1 MLIVGL
7 RDGTCQK
14 YDLCADGAAR
24 FREHS
29 ADPSWHSKIASLSLG
44 SEGSR
49 IDLPVPRNFGPV
61 TYDAEAAFSDGSAVA
76 ERVSASAGDSYITLT
91 RYVGRGASRFRVD
104 VAKIGK
110 RRWRRSHS

>member
-1 MLIVGL
+1 MLIVSMKSGS
-7 RDGTCQK
+7 CES
-14 YDLCADGAAR
+14 YDLCSGDLGKFLAR
-24 FREHS
+24 S
-29 ADPSWHSKIASLSLG
+29 ADSSWHGQVTGMSLSG
-44 SEGSR
+44 DGSR
-49 IDLPVPRNFGPV
+49 VDLPVPRNFGPV

-91 RYVGRGASRFRVD
+91 RYVGHGVSRFRVD